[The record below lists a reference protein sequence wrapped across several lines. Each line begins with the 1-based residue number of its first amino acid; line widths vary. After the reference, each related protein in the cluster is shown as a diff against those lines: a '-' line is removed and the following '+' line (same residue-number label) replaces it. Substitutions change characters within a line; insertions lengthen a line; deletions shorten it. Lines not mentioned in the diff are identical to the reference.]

1 MKDVQLDRICGS
13 LWQRWDPHI
22 HAPGTAM
29 NDQFSGND
37 PWGEFCD
44 RVNKQTP
51 TLKVL
56 GITDYFLIDTYETA
70 LAVKAAGRLP
80 GVDLLFPNIEIRLSI
95 GTSSNSA
102 VNAHLLFSPDASDHL
117 NRIRRLMAGFKFRYQ
132 RDEFRCERSELIRL
146 GRAHDPFIVDDGAA
160 LTAGV
165 NQFKIDFEDLRQTW
179 ETNDWLRSNCLV
191 AVAVGERDG
200 TSGLRDESS
209 SFAAT
214 RTNIEGFAHIIFSGN
229 PKQAA
234 FYQGKGAVSLA
245 ELNSKWGGV
254 KPCLHGS
261 DAHEHSKI
269 GKPALNRYCWL
280 KGASSFETLRQ
291 ACLNP
296 EGRAFIGEEPP
307 RGALPSNVIRSVTVS
322 QAPWMSPSSIELN
335 PGLIAIIGARGSGK
349 TALADFIAMGGCA
362 VYAHLSERSFLR
374 RAADHLKESE
384 AQLLWESGDM
394 TSNSF
399 SGVEAEDLVDAPQVQ
414 YLSQQFVDQLC
425 SAEGLEDP
433 LLREIERVVFD
444 AHPEAD
450 RLDATSFEELLAI
463 RLEGAR
469 TSRSRHVDAISRAS
483 QTLATEQA
491 KKDSLTSLM
500 KERADKL
507 KAIQKD
513 EADMKALMPKGDAA
527 RVKRHDVV
535 SAAVDTRRA
544 QVLKT
549 KVRLEA
555 LQHLTADVKNL
566 REQVLPSILESLQL
580 EREDAELLPGD
591 WERFRLVFTGDVD
604 ALLSQRMQE
613 TRRTLRTLEG
623 DAASPTLETQ
633 DEPNVPLIA
642 EGDDFSKHPL
652 TLLELELGRLR
663 KLVGLDIQNARRFKL
678 ISDRVATTKI
688 ALAKI
693 DAEIAK
699 ANSADDRI
707 SALRQQRRH
716 GYVGV
721 FQAVVDEEAALAALY
736 QPLKA
741 QISQAQGSL
750 SKLAFTVRR
759 HVDMAAWCAAGEALL
774 DLRAAGPFKGKGSL
788 RAVAEISLLEAWKS
802 GDAAVAGDALLQF
815 VATYGKDLRVHRPEH
830 AEPKE
835 WTRSVSAWLFGTEHI
850 SVGYGLEFDGVPIE
864 RLSPGTRGIVLL
876 LVYLAMDAQDDRPLI
891 VDQPEENLDPQSIYD
906 ELVVEFQRAKLR
918 RQVIIVTHNANLVV
932 NTDADQ
938 VIVARCGSHEPG
950 RLPCM
955 TYQSGGLE
963 EPAIREAVCA
973 ILEGGK
979 LAFQERAKRLRVTV

>member
-1 MKDVQLDRICGS
+1 MKDVESDKTRGS

-29 NDQFSGND
+29 NDQFSGDD
-37 PWGEFCD
+37 PWAEFCD
-44 RVNKQTP
+44 RVNQQEP

-56 GITDYFLIDTYETA
+56 GITDYFLIDTYEAA
-70 LAVKAAGRLP
+70 LSVKAAGRLP
-80 GVDLLFPNIEIRLSI
+80 GVELLFPNVEIRLSI

-102 VNAHLLFSPDASDHL
+102 INAHLLFSPEAADHL
-117 NRIRRLMAGFKFRYQ
+117 ERIRRLMAGFKFRYQ

-146 GRAHDPFIVDDGAA
+146 GRAHDPSIFDDGVA

-245 ELNSKWGGV
+245 ELNAKWGGV

-261 DAHEHSKI
+261 DAHEHEKI

-291 ACLNP
+291 ACMNP
-296 EGRAFIGEEPP
+296 EGRAFIGAEPP

-362 VYAHLSERSFLR
+362 VYTHLSDKSFLR
-374 RAADHLKESE
+374 RAADHLKESD
-384 AQLLWESGDM
+384 AKLLWDSGDT
-394 TSNSF
+394 TSNTF
-399 SGVEAEDLVDAPQVQ
+399 SGLGTEDLVDAPQVQ

-433 LLREIERVVFD
+433 LLREIERVVFN
-444 AHPEAD
+444 AHSESD

-463 RLEGAR
+463 RLEGAK
-469 TSRSRHVDAISRAS
+469 TSRSRQVAAISRAS
-483 QTLATEQA
+483 QTMAAEQA
-491 KKDSLTSLM
+491 RKDGLTSLM
-500 KERADKL
+500 KDRADKL

-527 RVKRHDVV
+527 RAKRHDVV
-535 SAAVDTRRA
+535 SEAVDTKRS
-544 QVLKT
+544 QVLKA

-566 REQVLPSILESLQL
+566 REQVLPDMLESLQL
-580 EREDAELLPGD
+580 EREDAELPAGD
-591 WERFRLVFTGDVD
+591 WERFRLVFAGDVD
-604 ALLSQRMQE
+604 AILTQRVQE
-613 TRRTLRTLEG
+613 TRRTLHTLEG
-623 DAASPTLETQ
+623 DSAAPAQDTQ
-633 DEPNVPLIA
+633 ADPNVPLIA
-642 EGDDFSKHPL
+642 EGEDLSKHPL
-652 TLLELELGRLR
+652 TLLERELGRLR
-663 KLVGLDIQNARRFKL
+663 QLVGLDAQNARRFKL
-678 ISDRVATTKI
+678 IGDRVATAKI
-688 ALAKI
+688 ALAKL

-699 ANSADDRI
+699 ANGADDRI
-707 SALRQQRRH
+707 STLRQQRRE
-716 GYVGV
+716 GYIGV
-721 FQAVVDEEAALAALY
+721 FQAVVDEEAALVALY
-736 QPLKA
+736 QPLKV

-759 HVDMAAWCAAGEALL
+759 HVDLAAWCEAGEALL

-788 RAVAEISLLEAWKS
+788 RAVAEVTLLKAWQS
-802 GDAAVAGDALLQF
+802 GDAAAACEALLQF
-815 VATYGKDLRVHRPEH
+815 VAAYGKDLRLHRPEH

-876 LVYLAMDAQDDRPLI
+876 LVYLAVDAQDDRPLI

-938 VIVARCGSHEPG
+938 VIVASCGSHEPG
-950 RLPCM
+950 RLPRM
-955 TYQSGGLE
+955 SYQSGGLE

-979 LAFQERAKRLRVTV
+979 RAFQERAKRLRVTV